1 MPGAKREDYKPFSAI
16 SLVKYLQKTKKEEE
30 LRMGTNE
37 QVCSLLRRRGQEVKQ
52 ASGRAR

>member
-16 SLVKYLQKTKKEEE
+16 SLVKYLQKTKKEE